1 MKILAPVSSI
11 HEVEMLTSKGADELY
26 CGISLENWEKK
37 HGHDVWL
44 SRRGPGKANIR
55 NLETLGELVDRA
67 HCSGAKVFLTLNQP
81 GYVKELSTEILS
93 FVREVRE
100 NCGVDAF
107 IVADPGLIRLLKE
120 KEQDIVI
127 HVSSLA
133 TVLNSSSVT
142 FFRKLGVERII
153 FPRYL
158 DVKTLR
164 KIIAAGGTDM
174 EYEVFI
180 LNDGCVFEE
189 GFCHVSHAYGG
200 AFCHNPAWAYKPISI
215 DEEGVVGNSRKVAAF
230 KEVEEPFRQNV
241 DEYKRWLWVGI
252 KNFGGLS
259 GSNGY
264 PLGMCGLCTLPE
276 YKELGITSLKIVGRE
291 APFRKKVKCVEFVKR
306 VLDYEK
312 EGRSPEEVRE
322 YAKSIKGARG
332 LCETGYMCYDR

>member
-11 HEVEMLTSKGADELY
+11 HEVEVLTSKGADELY
-26 CGISLENWEKK
+26 CGVSLEAWENK
-37 HGHDVWL
+37 HGQDVWL

-55 NLETLGELVDRA
+55 NLDTLSELVDKA
-67 HCSGAKVFLTLNQP
+67 HHNGAKVFLTLNQP
-81 GYVKELSTEILS
+81 GYVKELATEILS
-93 FVREVRE
+93 FVQEVRR
-100 NCGVDAF
+100 NCVVDGF
-107 IVADPGLIRLLKE
+107 IVADPGLIRTLKE
-120 KEQDIVI
+120 KEQDTVI

-133 TVLNSSSVT
+133 AVLNSSSVN

-158 DVKTLR
+158 DVNTLR
-164 KIIAAGGTDM
+164 KIIAVGGTDM

-189 GFCHVSHAYGG
+189 GYCNVSHAYGG
-200 AFCHNPAWAYKPISI
+200 AFCHNPAWAYKLISI
-215 DEEGVVGNSRKVAAF
+215 DGEEVGGNIRKARNF
-230 KEVEEPFRQNV
+230 KGVEESFCQSV

-276 YKELGITSLKIVGRE
+276 YEELGITSLKIVGRE
-291 APFRKKVKCVEFVKR
+291 APFRKKVKSVELVKR
-306 VLDYEK
+306 ILDYVK
-312 EGRSPEEVRE
+312 EGHPPEEVRE
-322 YAKSIKGARG
+322 YAKNIKGVRG